1 MSVNGGRLGET
12 MITRRNVLKT
22 GIGAAGAAGAA
33 AALAAPAPAAAAELR
48 PNNLAER
55 VKRVRAGPLMNL
67 EQAYRGMEEEQLDGL
82 VLAEPINV
90 FHLTGHWGS
99 LAKMGYPAP
108 AYALL
113 SKDQRQAPGLVM
125 AQFIYYYTYAD
136 GYFDFPLQTWLF
148 SGWDRRL
155 QNDDSSGQPGGE
167 PPANPAYIFE
177 DKGEVDLREIEVH
190 RRSTLHAALSE
201 HKLSAD
207 ARWALINAVKGMGL
221 DRGRIGVDHVVV
233 NAIFETAGLDAVPV
247 YADRSLRR
255 IRAIKSPREIELMT
269 FSAQANAEAALVAA
283 RAARAGATYQ
293 ELRAAFFSEAA
304 KRGNLGV
311 FMQVDTIGAET
322 GDGEFHE
329 GQAFQIDCVSHGF
342 HYHGDYGRTVFLGE
356 PSRSMKQATDAI
368 ALGWD
373 AIMEA
378 LRPGLRYSEI
388 RPIGMEAIRK
398 AGHDLDV
405 AFTPHSVGL
414 MHTDDPGRAD
424 SPFYIKED
432 VVLAENMIISVDC
445 PVRNVGLGGSAHLED
460 LTLITADGG
469 VQINDIGDR
478 VIVV

>member
-1 MSVNGGRLGET
+1 
-12 MITRRNVLKT
+12 MITRRDMLKT
-22 GIGAAGAAGAA
+22 GIGAAGVAGAV
-33 AALAAPAPAAAAELR
+33 AALAGPTQAVAELT
-48 PNNLAER
+48 PNNLSER

-67 EQAYRGMEEEQLDGL
+67 EQAYRVMEEEQLDGL

-125 AQFIYYYTYAD
+125 AQFIYYYTYSD
-136 GYFDFPLQTWLF
+136 GHFDFPLQTWLF

-155 QNDDSSGQPGGE
+155 QADGKSGKPGAE

-177 DKGEVDLREIEVH
+177 DKGQVDLREIEVQ
-190 RRSTLHAALSE
+190 RRGTLNAALSE
-201 HKLSAD
+201 QRLSAD
-207 ARWALINAVKGMGL
+207 ARWALVNAVRGMGL
-221 DRGRIGVDHVVV
+221 DRGRIGVDHLVVS
-233 NAIFETAGLDAVPV
+233 AIFETAGLASTPV
-247 YADRSLRR
+247 FADRALRR
-255 IRAIKSPREIELMT
+255 IRAIKSPREIELMR
-269 FSAQANAEAALVAA
+269 FSAQANAEAALAAA

-293 ELRAAFFSEAA
+293 ELRAAFYSEAA

-322 GDGEFHE
+322 GDGEFRE

-356 PSRSMKQATDAI
+356 PARSMKYATDAI

-373 AIMEA
+373 AIREA
-378 LRPGLRYSEI
+378 LKPGLRYSEI
-388 RPIGMEAIRK
+388 RTVGMEALRK
-398 AGHDLDV
+398 GGYDLDV

-424 SPFYIKED
+424 SPFYIKDD

-478 VIVV
+478 VIIV

>member
-1 MSVNGGRLGET
+1 M
-12 MITRRNVLKT
+12 LKA
-22 GIGAAGAAGAA
+22 GIGAAGAVGAAGA
-33 AALAAPAPAAAAELR
+33 LTAPAPAAATELT
-48 PNNLAER
+48 PNNLSER

-67 EQAYRGMEEEQLDGL
+67 EQAYRVLEEEQLDGL

-113 SKDQRQAPGLVM
+113 SRDQRQAPGLVM
-125 AQFIYYYTYAD
+125 MQFIYYYTYAD
-136 GYFDFPLQTWLF
+136 GHFDFPLQTWLF

-155 QNDDSSGQPGGE
+155 QDDGQAAGGDSE

-177 DKGEVDLREIEVH
+177 DKGQMDLREIEVH
-190 RRSTLHAALSE
+190 RRSTLNAALSGR
-201 HKLSAD
+201 KLSAD
-207 ARWALINAVKGMGL
+207 ARWALVNAVKGMGL
-221 DRGRIGVDHVVV
+221 DRGRIGVDHLVV

-247 YADRSLRR
+247 HADRALRR

-269 FSAQANAEAALVAA
+269 FSAQANAEAALAAA

-293 ELRAAFFSEAA
+293 ELRAAFYSEAA

-311 FMQVDTIGAET
+311 FMQVDTIGAEM
-322 GDGEFHE
+322 GDGEFRE

-356 PSRSMKQATDAI
+356 PARSMKRATDAI

-378 LRPGLRYSEI
+378 LKPGLRYSEI
-388 RPIGMEAIRK
+388 RAIGMEALRK
-398 AGHDLDV
+398 GGYDLDV

-424 SPFYIKED
+424 SPFYVKED

>member
-1 MSVNGGRLGET
+1 MTASAP
-12 MITRRNVLKT
+12 
-22 GIGAAGAAGAA
+22 AASAVEGAA
-33 AALAAPAPAAAAELR
+33 ATELT
-48 PNNLAER
+48 PNNLSER

-67 EQAYRGMEEEQLDGL
+67 EQAYRVMEEEQLDGL

-113 SKDQRQAPGLVM
+113 SKDPRQAPGLVM
-125 AQFIYYYTYAD
+125 MQFIYYYTYSD

-148 SGWDRRL
+148 TGWDKRL
-155 QNDDSSGQPGGE
+155 EEAGAAAAGQGE
-167 PPANPAYIFE
+167 PPANPPYTFE
-177 DKGEVDLREIEVH
+177 DKGEVELRAIERH
-190 RRSTLHAALSE
+190 RLSTLDSALSQNT
-201 HKLSAD
+201 LSAD
-207 ARWALINAVKGMGL
+207 ARWALVNAAKGMGL

-247 YADRSLRR
+247 YADRALRR
-255 IRAIKSPREIELMT
+255 IRAVKSPREIELMT

-304 KRGNLGV
+304 RRGNLGV

-322 GDGEFHE
+322 GDGEFRD

-356 PSRSMKQATDAI
+356 PPRSMKRVTDAI

-373 AIMEA
+373 AIREA
-378 LRPGLRYSEI
+378 LKPGLRYSEI
-388 RPIGMEAIRK
+388 RAIGVEALKR
-398 AGHDLDV
+398 AGYDLDV

-424 SPFYIKED
+424 SPFYVKED

-469 VQINDIGDR
+469 IQINDIGDR
-478 VIVV
+478 VIIV

>member
-1 MSVNGGRLGET
+1 
-12 MITRRNVLKT
+12 MITRREMLAT
-22 GIGAAGAAGAA
+22 GLGAAGAVGAAGA
-33 AALAAPAPAAAAELR
+33 LTAPASAAGTELT

-55 VKRVRAGPLMNL
+55 VKCVRAGPLMNL
-67 EQAYRGMEEEQLDGL
+67 EQAYRVMEEEQLDGL

-113 SKDQRQAPGLVM
+113 SRDQRQAPGLVM
-125 AQFIYYYTYAD
+125 MQFIYYYTYSD
-136 GYFDFPLQTWLF
+136 GHFDFPLQTWLF

-155 QNDDSSGQPGGE
+155 QDDGDAAAADGE

-177 DKGEVDLREIEVH
+177 DKGQEELREIELH
-190 RRSTLHAALSE
+190 RRSTLDAALSE
-201 HKLSAD
+201 QKLSAD
-207 ARWALINAVKGMGL
+207 ARWALVNAVKGMGL
-221 DRGRIGVDHVVV
+221 DRGRIGVDHLVV

-247 YADRSLRR
+247 YADRALRR

-304 KRGNLGV
+304 RRGNLGV

-322 GDGEFHE
+322 GDGEFRE

-356 PSRSMKQATDAI
+356 PARSMKRATDAI

-388 RPIGMEAIRK
+388 RAIGMDALRK
-398 AGHDLDV
+398 GGYDLDV

-424 SPFYIKED
+424 SPFYVKED

>member
-1 MSVNGGRLGET
+1 MVPSNLN
-12 MITRRNVLKT
+12 MITRREVFKT
-22 GIGAAGAAGAA
+22 GMGAAGAA
-33 AALAAPAPAAAAELR
+33 AVLAVPMQGRANELQ

-67 EQAYRGMEEEQLDGL
+67 EQAYRVMEEEQLDGL

-113 SKDQRQAPGLVM
+113 SKDPRQAPGLVM

-136 GYFDFPLQTWLF
+136 GHFDFPLQTWLF

-155 QNDDSSGQPGGE
+155 QEDGKSGQSAGE

-177 DKGEVDLREIEVH
+177 DKGQADLREIEVH
-190 RRSTLHAALSE
+190 RRSTLNAALSE
-201 HKLSAD
+201 QKLSAD
-207 ARWALINAVKGMGL
+207 ARWALLNAVKGMGL
-221 DRGRIGVDHVVV
+221 DRGRVGVDHLVV

-247 YADRSLRR
+247 YADRALRR

-293 ELRAAFFSEAA
+293 ELRAAFYSEAA

-322 GDGEFHE
+322 GDGEFRE

-356 PSRSMKQATDAI
+356 PARSMKRVTDAI

-388 RPIGMEAIRK
+388 RPIGMEALRK
-398 AGHDLDV
+398 GGYDLDV

-424 SPFYIKED
+424 SPFYVKED

-469 VQINDIGDR
+469 VQINDTGDR

>member
-1 MSVNGGRLGET
+1 
-12 MITRRNVLKT
+12 MITRRDVLKT

-33 AALAAPAPAAAAELR
+33 VALAAPAPAEAAELT

-67 EQAYRGMEEEQLDGL
+67 EQAYRVMEEEQLDGL

-155 QNDDSSGQPGGE
+155 QEDDSDGQPGGE

-177 DKGEVDLREIEVH
+177 DKGQADLREIEVH
-190 RRSTLHAALSE
+190 RRSTLNAALSE
-201 HKLSAD
+201 QKLSAD
-207 ARWALINAVKGMGL
+207 ARWALVNAVKGMGL
-221 DRGRIGVDHVVV
+221 DRGRIGVDHLVV

-247 YADRSLRR
+247 YADRALRR

-269 FSAQANAEAALVAA
+269 FSAQANAEAALAAA

-293 ELRAAFFSEAA
+293 ELRAAFYSEAA

-322 GDGEFHE
+322 GDGEFRE

-356 PSRSMKQATDAI
+356 PTRSMKRATDAI

-424 SPFYIKED
+424 SPFYVKED

>member
-1 MSVNGGRLGET
+1 ML
-12 MITRRNVLKT
+12 TRREVLSA
-22 GIGAAGAAGAA
+22 GIGAAGAVGVTGAVGAGAMA
-33 AALAAPAPAAAAELR
+33 SGAELTQ
-48 PNNLAER
+48 NNLSER

-67 EQAYRGMEEEQLDGL
+67 EQAYRVLEEERLDGL
-82 VLAEPINV
+82 VLADPINV

-113 SKDQRQAPGLVM
+113 SKDPRQAPGLVM

-136 GYFDFPLQTWLF
+136 GRFDFPLRKWLF
-148 SGWDRRL
+148 SGWDKRL
-155 QNDDSSGQPGGE
+155 RDDGGSGQPRGE

-177 DKGEVDLREIEVH
+177 DKGQVDLRAIETH
-190 RRSTLHAALSE
+190 RRGALSAALSGR
-201 HKLSAD
+201 KLSPD
-207 ARWALINAVKGMGL
+207 ARWALVNAARGMGL
-221 DRGRIGVDHVVV
+221 DRGRIGVDHWAV
-233 NAIFETAGLDAVPV
+233 NAIFETAGLAAVPV
-247 YADRSLRR
+247 FADRALRR
-255 IRAIKSPREIELMT
+255 IRAIKSPREIELMR
-269 FSAQANAEAALVAA
+269 FSAQANAEAALAAA

-293 ELRAAFFSEAA
+293 ELRAAFYSEAA
-304 KRGNLGV
+304 KRGNIGV

-322 GDGEFHE
+322 GDGEFRE

-356 PSRSMKQATDAI
+356 PARSMKRAADAI

-373 AIMEA
+373 AVREA
-378 LRPGLRYSEI
+378 LKPGLRYSEI
-388 RPIGMEAIRK
+388 RAIGMEALRK
-398 AGHDLDV
+398 GGYALDV

-424 SPFYIKED
+424 SPFYVKED

>member
-1 MSVNGGRLGET
+1 

-67 EQAYRGMEEEQLDGL
+67 EQAYRVMEEEQLDGL

-207 ARWALINAVKGMGL
+207 ARWALVNAVRGMGL
-221 DRGRIGVDHVVV
+221 DRGRIGVDHLVV

-247 YADRSLRR
+247 YADRALRR

-322 GDGEFHE
+322 GDGEFRE

-424 SPFYIKED
+424 SPFYVKED

>member
-1 MSVNGGRLGET
+1 
-12 MITRRNVLKT
+12 MITRREMLKT
-22 GIGAAGAAGAA
+22 GIAAAGAAGAT
-33 AALAAPAPAAAAELR
+33 AALAPPANAGATELT
-48 PNNLAER
+48 PNNLSER
-55 VKRVRAGPLMNL
+55 VERVRAGPLMNL
-67 EQAYRGMEEEQLDGL
+67 EQAYRVMEEEQLDGL

-125 AQFIYYYTYAD
+125 MQFIYYYTYSD

-148 SGWDRRL
+148 TGWDRRL
-155 QNDDSSGQPGGE
+155 QDTSEAVAPDGE

-177 DKGEVDLREIEVH
+177 DKGQVELREIELH
-190 RRSTLHAALSE
+190 RRSTLDAALSE
-201 HKLSAD
+201 QKLSAD
-207 ARWALINAVKGMGL
+207 ARWALVNAVKGMGL
-221 DRGRIGVDHVVV
+221 DRGRIGVDHLVV
-233 NAIFETAGLDAVPV
+233 NAIFETAGLDAIPV
-247 YADRSLRR
+247 HADRALRR
-255 IRAIKSPREIELMT
+255 IRAIKSPREIELMA
-269 FSAQANAEAALVAA
+269 FSAQANAEAALAAA
-283 RAARAGATYQ
+283 RAARTGATYQ
-293 ELRAAFFSEAA
+293 ELRAAFYSEAA

-322 GDGEFHE
+322 GDGEFRD

-356 PSRSMKQATDAI
+356 PSRSMRYATDAI

-388 RPIGMEAIRK
+388 RAIGVEALK
-398 AGHDLDV
+398 KGGYDLDV

-424 SPFYIKED
+424 SPFFVKED

>member
-1 MSVNGGRLGET
+1 
-12 MITRRNVLKT
+12 MISRRDVLKT
-22 GIGAAGAAGAA
+22 GIGAAGAVGAV
-33 AALAAPAPAAAAELR
+33 AALAAPGPATATELT
-48 PNNLAER
+48 PNNLSER
-55 VKRVRAGPLMNL
+55 VERVRAGPLMNL
-67 EQAYRGMEEEQLDGL
+67 EQAYRVMEEEQLDGL

-125 AQFIYYYTYAD
+125 MQFIYYYTYSD
-136 GYFDFPLQTWLF
+136 GYFAFPLQTWLF
-148 SGWDRRL
+148 TGWDRRL
-155 QNDDSSGQPGGE
+155 QDTSEAVAPDGE

-177 DKGEVDLREIEVH
+177 DKGEVELREIELH
-190 RRSTLHAALSE
+190 RRSTLDAALSE
-201 HKLSAD
+201 QKLSAD
-207 ARWALINAVKGMGL
+207 ARWALVNAVKAMGL
-221 DRGRIGVDHVVV
+221 DRGRIGVDHLVV

-247 YADRSLRR
+247 HADRALRR
-255 IRAIKSPREIELMT
+255 IRAIKSPREIELMA
-269 FSAQANAEAALVAA
+269 FSAQANAEAALAA
-283 RAARAGATYQ
+283 AKAARAGATYQ
-293 ELRAAFFSEAA
+293 ELRAAFYSEAA

-322 GDGEFHE
+322 GDGEFRD

-356 PSRSMKQATDAI
+356 PSRSMKYATDAI

-388 RPIGMEAIRK
+388 RAIGVEALK
-398 AGHDLDV
+398 KGGYDLDV

-424 SPFYIKED
+424 SPFYVKED

-469 VQINDIGDR
+469 VQINDTGDR

>member
-1 MSVNGGRLGET
+1 MSVNRGRLGET

-33 AALAAPAPAAAAELR
+33 AALAAPAPAEAAELR
-48 PNNLAER
+48 PNDLAER

-67 EQAYRGMEEEQLDGL
+67 EQAYRVMEEEQLDGL

-136 GYFDFPLQTWLF
+136 GYFDCPLQTWLF

-155 QNDDSSGQPGGE
+155 QDNDRNGVPGGE

-190 RRSTLHAALSE
+190 RRSTLDAALSE

-207 ARWALINAVKGMGL
+207 ARWALVNAVRGMGL
-221 DRGRIGVDHVVV
+221 DRGRIGVDHLVV

-247 YADRSLRR
+247 YADRALRR

-322 GDGEFHE
+322 GDGEFRE

-424 SPFYIKED
+424 SPFYVKED

>member
-1 MSVNGGRLGET
+1 M
-12 MITRRNVLKT
+12 M
-22 GIGAAGAAGAA
+22 
-33 AALAAPAPAAAAELR
+33 
-48 PNNLAER
+48 
-55 VKRVRAGPLMNL
+55 
-67 EQAYRGMEEEQLDGL
+67 
-82 VLAEPINV
+82 
-90 FHLTGHWGS
+90 
-99 LAKMGYPAP
+99 
-108 AYALL
+108 
-113 SKDQRQAPGLVM
+113 
-125 AQFIYYYTYAD
+125 QFIYYYTYSD
-136 GYFDFPLQTWLF
+136 GHFDFPLQTWLF
-148 SGWDRRL
+148 TGWDRRL
-155 QNDDSSGQPGGE
+155 QKGGEAAPADGE
-167 PPANPAYIFE
+167 PPASPAYIFE
-177 DKGEVDLREIEVH
+177 DKGEADLREIEVH
-190 RRSTLHAALSE
+190 RRSTLNAALSQQ
-201 HKLSAD
+201 KLSAD
-207 ARWALINAVKGMGL
+207 ARWALVNAVRGMGL
-221 DRGRIGVDHVVV
+221 DRGRIGVDHRVV

-247 YADRSLRR
+247 YADRALRR

-269 FSAQANAEAALVAA
+269 FSAQANAEAALAAA

-322 GDGEFHE
+322 GDGEFRE

-356 PSRSMKQATDAI
+356 PSRSMKRVTDAI

-378 LRPGLRYSEI
+378 LKPGLRYSEI
-388 RPIGMEAIRK
+388 RAIGMEALRK
-398 AGHDLDV
+398 GGYDLDV

-424 SPFYIKED
+424 SPFYVKED

-469 VQINDIGDR
+469 VQINDISDR
-478 VIVV
+478 VIIV

>member
-1 MSVNGGRLGET
+1 M
-12 MITRRNVLKT
+12 
-22 GIGAAGAAGAA
+22 GAAGAA
-33 AALAAPAPAAAAELR
+33 ATLAVPMNGGAAELT
-48 PNNLAER
+48 PNNLSER

-67 EQAYRGMEEEQLDGL
+67 EQAYRVMEEEQLDGL

-125 AQFIYYYTYAD
+125 TQFIYYYTYAD
-136 GYFDFPLQTWLF
+136 GHFDFPLQTWLF

-155 QNDDSSGQPGGE
+155 QDGGKGAAGDGE
-167 PPANPAYIFE
+167 PLANPAYVFE
-177 DKGEVDLREIEVH
+177 DKGEADLREIEVH
-190 RRSTLHAALSE
+190 RRSTLDGALSE
-201 HKLSAD
+201 QKLSAD
-207 ARWALINAVKGMGL
+207 ARWALVNAVRGMGL
-221 DRGRIGVDHVVV
+221 DRGRIGVDHLVVS
-233 NAIFETAGLDAVPV
+233 AIFETAGLDAVPV
-247 YADRSLRR
+247 YADRALRR
-255 IRAIKSPREIELMT
+255 IRAIKSPREVELMR
-269 FSAQANAEAALVAA
+269 FSAQANAEAALTAT

-293 ELRAAFFSEAA
+293 ELRAAFYSEAA

-322 GDGEFHE
+322 GDGEFRE

-356 PSRSMKQATDAI
+356 PSRSMKRVTDAI

-378 LRPGLRYSEI
+378 LKPGLRYSEI
-388 RPIGMEAIRK
+388 RAIGMEALRK
-398 AGHDLDV
+398 GGYDLDV

-424 SPFYIKED
+424 SPFYVKED

-469 VQINDIGDR
+469 VQINAIGDR

>member
-1 MSVNGGRLGET
+1 
-12 MITRRNVLKT
+12 MITRREMLKT
-22 GIGAAGAAGAA
+22 GIGAAGAAGA
-33 AALAAPAPAAAAELR
+33 LAASAPAAATELT

-55 VKRVRAGPLMNL
+55 VERVRAGPLMNL
-67 EQAYRGMEEEQLDGL
+67 ERAYQVMEEEQLDGL
-82 VLAEPINV
+82 VLADPINV

-113 SKDQRQAPGLVM
+113 SRNQRQAPGLVM
-125 AQFIYYYTYAD
+125 AQFIYYYTYSD
-136 GYFDFPLQTWLF
+136 GYFNFPLQTYLF
-148 SGWDRRL
+148 TGWSRRL
-155 QNDDSSGQPGGE
+155 QDVEKKAANPNEE
-167 PPANPAYIFE
+167 PPANAAYIFE
-177 DKGEVDLREIEVH
+177 DKGQAELREIEVH
-190 RRSTLHAALSE
+190 RRGTLNAALSE
-201 HKLSAD
+201 QKLSAD
-207 ARWALINAVKGMGL
+207 ARWALVNAVKGMGL
-221 DRGRIGVDHVVV
+221 DRGRIGVDHLVV

-247 YADRSLRR
+247 HADRALRR

-269 FSAQANAEAALVAA
+269 FSAQANAQAALAAA

-322 GDGEFHE
+322 GDGEFCE

-356 PSRSMKQATDAI
+356 PSRSMKYVTDAI
-368 ALGWD
+368 SFGWD
-373 AIMEA
+373 AIRER

-388 RPIGMEAIRK
+388 RAIGVEALKK
-398 AGHDLDV
+398 AGYDLDV

-424 SPFYIKED
+424 SPFFVKED

-445 PVRNVGLGGSAHLED
+445 PVRNVGVGGSAHLED

>member
-1 MSVNGGRLGET
+1 M
-12 MITRRNVLKT
+12 LKT

-33 AALAAPAPAAAAELR
+33 ALAAPGPAAAAELA

-55 VKRVRAGPLMNL
+55 VKRLRAGPLMNL
-67 EQAYRGMEEEQLDGL
+67 EQAYRVMEEEQLDGL

-125 AQFIYYYTYAD
+125 MQFIYYYTYSD

-155 QNDDSSGQPGGE
+155 QDQEQGQASAPEGE
-167 PPANPAYIFE
+167 PPANPAYVFE
-177 DKGEVDLREIEVH
+177 DKGEAPLREIELH
-190 RRSTLHAALSE
+190 RRSTLDAALSRQ
-201 HKLSAD
+201 KLSAD
-207 ARWALINAVKGMGL
+207 ARWALVNAVKGMGL
-221 DRGRIGVDHVVV
+221 DRGRIGVDHLVV

-247 YADRSLRR
+247 YADRALRR
-255 IRAIKSPREIELMT
+255 IRAIKSPREIELMA
-269 FSAQANAEAALVAA
+269 FSAQANAQAALAAA

-293 ELRAAFFSEAA
+293 ELRAAFYSEAA

-322 GDGEFHE
+322 GDGEFRE

-356 PSRSMKQATDAI
+356 PSRSMKYATDAI

-378 LRPGLRYSEI
+378 LRPGLLYSEI
-388 RPIGMEAIRK
+388 RAIGMEALRK
-398 AGHDLDV
+398 GGYDLDV

-469 VQINDIGDR
+469 VQINDTGDR

>member
-1 MSVNGGRLGET
+1 
-12 MITRRNVLKT
+12 MISRRDVLKT

-33 AALAAPAPAAAAELR
+33 AALAAPGTAAAAELG

-67 EQAYRGMEEEQLDGL
+67 EQAYRVMEEEQLDGL

-125 AQFIYYYTYAD
+125 MQFIYYYTYSD

-155 QNDDSSGQPGGE
+155 QAPEQEKGQAPAPEGE
-167 PPANPAYIFE
+167 PPANPAYVFE
-177 DKGEVDLREIEVH
+177 DKGEAPLREIELH
-190 RRSTLHAALSE
+190 RRSTLDAALSRQ
-201 HKLSAD
+201 KLSAD
-207 ARWALINAVKGMGL
+207 ARWALVNAVKGMGL
-221 DRGRIGVDHVVV
+221 DRGRIGVDHLVV

-247 YADRSLRR
+247 YADRALRR
-255 IRAIKSPREIELMT
+255 IRAIKSPREIELMA
-269 FSAQANAEAALVAA
+269 FSAQANAQAALAAA

-293 ELRAAFFSEAA
+293 ELRAAFYSEAA

-322 GDGEFHE
+322 GDGEFRE

-356 PSRSMKQATDAI
+356 PSRSMKYATDAI

-388 RPIGMEAIRK
+388 RAIGMEALRK
-398 AGHDLDV
+398 GGYDLDV

-424 SPFYIKED
+424 SPFYVKED

-469 VQINDIGDR
+469 VQINDTGDR

>member
-1 MSVNGGRLGET
+1 
-12 MITRRNVLKT
+12 MITRRDVLKT
-22 GIGAAGAAGAA
+22 GIGAAGAAGAV
-33 AALAAPAPAAAAELR
+33 AALAAPAPAAAAAELT

-67 EQAYRGMEEEQLDGL
+67 EQAYRVMEEEQLDGL

-125 AQFIYYYTYAD
+125 MQFIYYYTYSD
-136 GYFDFPLQTWLF
+136 GHFDFPLQTWLF

-155 QNDDSSGQPGGE
+155 EDDGAGVAVEGE
-167 PPANPAYIFE
+167 PPANPPYIFE
-177 DKGEVDLREIEVH
+177 DKGEAELREIERH
-190 RRSTLHAALSE
+190 RRSTLDAALSQQ
-201 HKLSAD
+201 KLSAD
-207 ARWALINAVKGMGL
+207 ARWALVNAVRGMGL

-247 YADRSLRR
+247 YADRALRR

-293 ELRAAFFSEAA
+293 ELRATFYAEAA
-304 KRGNLGV
+304 RRGNLGV

-322 GDGEFHE
+322 GDGEFRE

-356 PSRSMKQATDAI
+356 PSRSMKDATDAI

-388 RPIGMEAIRK
+388 RPIGMEALRK
-398 AGHDLDV
+398 AGYDLDV

-424 SPFYIKED
+424 SPFYVKED

-469 VQINDIGDR
+469 VQINDTGDR

>member
-1 MSVNGGRLGET
+1 M
-12 MITRRNVLKT
+12 LKT
-22 GIGAAGAAGAA
+22 GIGAAGAVGVAGALASA
-33 AALAAPAPAAAAELR
+33 AASATELT
-48 PNNLAER
+48 PNNLSER
-55 VKRVRAGPLMNL
+55 VKRVQAGPLMNL
-67 EQAYRGMEEEQLDGL
+67 EQACRVMEEEQLDGL

-113 SKDQRQAPGLVM
+113 SKDRNQAPGLVM
-125 AQFIYYYTYAD
+125 MQFIYYYTYSD
-136 GYFDFPLQTWLF
+136 GHFDFPLQTWLF

-155 QNDDSSGQPGGE
+155 QDGGAAVAVEGE

-177 DKGEVDLREIEVH
+177 DKGEAPLRGIERH
-190 RRSTLHAALSE
+190 RRGTLKAALSQ

-207 ARWALINAVKGMGL
+207 ARWALVHAVKGMGL
-221 DRGRIGVDHVVV
+221 DRGRIGVDHLVI
-233 NAIFETAGLDAVPV
+233 NAIFETAGLDATPV
-247 YADRSLRR
+247 YADRALRR

-269 FSAQANAEAALVAA
+269 FSAQANAEAALAA
-283 RAARAGATYQ
+283 AHAARAGATYQ
-293 ELRAAFFSEAA
+293 ELRAAFYSEAA

-322 GDGEFHE
+322 GDGEFRE

-356 PSRSMKQATDAI
+356 PSRSMKRVTDAI

-373 AIMEA
+373 AIREA

-388 RPIGMEAIRK
+388 RPIGMAALKK
-398 AGHDLDV
+398 AGYDLDV

-424 SPFYIKED
+424 SPFYVKED
-432 VVLAENMIISVDC
+432 VMLAENMIISVDC

-469 VQINDIGDR
+469 VQINDISDR
-478 VIVV
+478 VIIV

>member
-1 MSVNGGRLGET
+1 
-12 MITRRNVLKT
+12 MITRREMLKT
-22 GIGAAGAAGAA
+22 GIGAAGAVGVAGA
-33 AALAAPAPAAAAELR
+33 LTAPAPASAAELT
-48 PNNLAER
+48 PNNLSER
-55 VKRVRAGPLMNL
+55 VKRIRSGPLMNL
-67 EQAYRGMEEEQLDGL
+67 EQAYRVMEEEQLDGL

-125 AQFIYYYTYAD
+125 MQFIYYYTYSD
-136 GYFDFPLQTWLF
+136 GHFDFPLQTWLF

-155 QNDDSSGQPGGE
+155 QDGGADAAVEGE
-167 PPANPAYIFE
+167 PPANPPYIFE
-177 DKGEVDLREIEVH
+177 DKGKAELREIERH
-190 RRSTLHAALSE
+190 RRSTLDAALSQ

-207 ARWALINAVKGMGL
+207 ARWALVNAVKGMGL
-221 DRGRIGVDHVVV
+221 DRGRIGVDHLVV
-233 NAIFETAGLDAVPV
+233 NAIFETAGLDAVPL
-247 YADRSLRR
+247 YADRALRR
-255 IRAIKSPREIELMT
+255 IRAIKSPREIELMR
-269 FSAQANAEAALVAA
+269 FSAQANAEAALAA
-283 RAARAGATYQ
+283 VRAARAGATYQ

-322 GDGEFHE
+322 GDGEFRD

-356 PSRSMKQATDAI
+356 PARSMKDATDAI

-388 RPIGMEAIRK
+388 RPIGMAALKK
-398 AGHDLDV
+398 AGYDLDV

-424 SPFYIKED
+424 SPFYVKED

-469 VQINDIGDR
+469 VQINDTGDR
-478 VIVV
+478 VIIV

>member
-1 MSVNGGRLGET
+1 MGET

-33 AALAAPAPAAAAELR
+33 AALAAPAPAAAAELT

-67 EQAYRGMEEEQLDGL
+67 EQAYRVMEEEQLDGL

-113 SKDQRQAPGLVM
+113 SKDQGQPPGLVM

-155 QNDDSSGQPGGE
+155 QNDDSSGQSGGE

-190 RRSTLHAALSE
+190 RRSTLDAALSE
-201 HKLSAD
+201 QKLSAD
-207 ARWALINAVKGMGL
+207 ARWALVNAVRGMGL
-221 DRGRIGVDHVVV
+221 DRGRIGVDHLVV

-247 YADRSLRR
+247 YADRALRR

-293 ELRAAFFSEAA
+293 ELRAAFYSEAA

-322 GDGEFHE
+322 GDGEFRD

-342 HYHGDYGRTVFLGE
+342 HYHGDYGRTVFIGE
-356 PSRSMKQATDAI
+356 PTRSMKRATDAI

-424 SPFYIKED
+424 SPFYVKED

-460 LTLITADGG
+460 LTLITAEGG

>member
-1 MSVNGGRLGET
+1 MSVNRGRLGET

-67 EQAYRGMEEEQLDGL
+67 EQAYRVMEEEQLDGL

-207 ARWALINAVKGMGL
+207 ARWALVNAVRGMGL
-221 DRGRIGVDHVVV
+221 DRGRIGVDHLVV

-247 YADRSLRR
+247 YADRALRR

-322 GDGEFHE
+322 GDGEFRE

-424 SPFYIKED
+424 SPFYVKED

>member
-1 MSVNGGRLGET
+1 
-12 MITRRNVLKT
+12 MITRREVLKT

-33 AALAAPAPAAAAELR
+33 AALAASAPANATELT

-55 VKRVRAGPLMNL
+55 VELVRAGPLMNL
-67 EQAYRGMEEEQLDGL
+67 EQAYRVMEEEKLDGL
-82 VLAEPINV
+82 VLADPINV

-125 AQFIYYYTYAD
+125 AQFIYYYTYSD
-136 GYFDFPLQTWLF
+136 GYFDFPLQTYLF
-148 SGWDRRL
+148 TGWDRRHK
-155 QNDDSSGQPGGE
+155 QDGKGEHQDSGRENEDGQPA
-167 PPANPAYIFE
+167 ANPAYIFE
-177 DKGEVDLREIEVH
+177 DKGQVALRDIEVH
-190 RRSTLHAALSE
+190 RRSTLNAGLSE
-201 HKLSAD
+201 QKLSAD
-207 ARWALINAVKGMGL
+207 AGWALVKAVRGMGM
-221 DRGRIGVDHVVV
+221 DRGRIGVDHLVI
-233 NAIFETAGLDAVPV
+233 NAIFERAGLDATPVPC
-247 YADRSLRR
+247 DRVMRR
-255 IRAIKSPREIELMT
+255 IRAIKSPREIELMR
-269 FSAQANAEAALVAA
+269 FSAQANAEAALAAA

-293 ELRAAFFSEAA
+293 ELRAAFYAEAA

-322 GDGEFHE
+322 GDGEFRD

-356 PSRSMKQATDAI
+356 PTRSMKHATDGI
-368 ALGWD
+368 AFGWS
-373 AIMEA
+373 AIMEQ
-378 LRPGLRYSEI
+378 LKPGLRYSEI
-388 RPIGMEAIRK
+388 RAMGVEALK
-398 AGHDLDV
+398 KGGYDLDV

-424 SPFYIKED
+424 SPFFIKED

-445 PVRNVGLGGSAHLED
+445 PVRNVVLGGSAHLED

>member
-1 MSVNGGRLGET
+1 
-12 MITRRNVLKT
+12 MITRREMLKT
-22 GIGAAGAAGAA
+22 GIAAAGAAGAT
-33 AALAAPAPAAAAELR
+33 AALAPPANAGATELT
-48 PNNLAER
+48 PNNLSER
-55 VKRVRAGPLMNL
+55 VERVRAGPLMNL
-67 EQAYRGMEEEQLDGL
+67 EQAYRVMEEEQLDGL

-125 AQFIYYYTYAD
+125 MQFIYYYTYSD

-148 SGWDRRL
+148 TGWDRRL
-155 QNDDSSGQPGGE
+155 QDTSEAVAPDGE

-177 DKGEVDLREIEVH
+177 DKGEVTLREIELH
-190 RRSTLHAALSE
+190 RRSTLDAALSE
-201 HKLSAD
+201 QKLSAD
-207 ARWALINAVKGMGL
+207 ARWALVNAVKGMGL
-221 DRGRIGVDHVVV
+221 DRGRIGVDHLVV
-233 NAIFETAGLDAVPV
+233 NAIFETAGLDAIPV
-247 YADRSLRR
+247 HADRALRR
-255 IRAIKSPREIELMT
+255 IRAIKSPREIELMA
-269 FSAQANAEAALVAA
+269 FSAQANAEAALAAA

-293 ELRAAFFSEAA
+293 ELRAAFYSEAA

-322 GDGEFHE
+322 GDGEFRD

-356 PSRSMKQATDAI
+356 PSRSMRYATDAI

-388 RPIGMEAIRK
+388 RAIGVEALK
-398 AGHDLDV
+398 KGGYDLDV

-424 SPFYIKED
+424 SPFFVKED

>member
-1 MSVNGGRLGET
+1 
-12 MITRRNVLKT
+12 MITRRDVLKT
-22 GIGAAGAAGAA
+22 GFAAAGVAGATA
-33 AALAAPAPAAAAELR
+33 AQAAPANAGATELV
-48 PNNLAER
+48 PNNLSER
-55 VKRVRAGPLMNL
+55 VERVRAGPLMNL
-67 EQAYRGMEEEQLDGL
+67 EQAYRVMEEEQLDGL
-82 VLAEPINV
+82 VLAEPVNV

-113 SKDQRQAPGLVM
+113 SRDQRQAPGLVM
-125 AQFIYYYTYAD
+125 AQFIYYYTYSD
-136 GYFDFPLQTWLF
+136 GYFNFPLQTWLF
-148 SGWDRRL
+148 TGWDRRHKQDGKL
-155 QNDDSSGQPGGE
+155 EDVGGE
-167 PPANPAYIFE
+167 PQANPAYIFE
-177 DKGEVDLREIEVH
+177 DKGEVELRDIELH

-201 HKLSAD
+201 QKLSAD
-207 ARWALINAVKGMGL
+207 AQWALVNAVKGMGL
-221 DRGRIGVDHVVV
+221 DRGRIGVDHLVV

-247 YADRSLRR
+247 PADRALRR

-269 FSAQANAEAALVAA
+269 FSAQANAQAALAAA

-293 ELRAAFFSEAA
+293 ELRAAFYSEAA
-304 KRGNLGV
+304 RRGNLGV

-322 GDGEFHE
+322 GDGEFRE

-356 PSRSMKQATDAI
+356 PSRSMKRVTDAI
-368 ALGWD
+368 AHGWD
-373 AIMEA
+373 AIREA

-388 RPIGMEAIRK
+388 RAIGVEALKK
-398 AGHDLDV
+398 AGYDLDV

-424 SPFYIKED
+424 KPFYVKED

-445 PVRNVGLGGSAHLED
+445 PVRNVGVGGSAHLED

>member
-1 MSVNGGRLGET
+1 
-12 MITRRNVLKT
+12 MITRREMMKT
-22 GIGAAGAAGAA
+22 AIGSFGAAGAIAASTPAGAT
-33 AALAAPAPAAAAELR
+33 ELV
-48 PNNLAER
+48 PNNLSER
-55 VKRVRAGPLMNL
+55 VERVRAGPLMNL
-67 EQAYRGMEEEQLDGL
+67 EQAYRVMEEEKLDGL
-82 VLAEPINV
+82 VLAEPVNV

-113 SKDQRQAPGLVM
+113 SRDQRQAPGLVM
-125 AQFIYYYTYAD
+125 AQFIYYYTFSD
-136 GYFDFPLQTWLF
+136 GYFNFPLQTWLF
-148 SGWDRRL
+148 TGWDRRHIQDGKL
-155 QNDDSSGQPGGE
+155 EDEGGE
-167 PPANPAYIFE
+167 PPASPAYIFE
-177 DKGEVDLREIEVH
+177 DKGEVELRDIELH

-201 HKLSAD
+201 QKLSAD
-207 ARWALINAVKGMGL
+207 AQWALVNAVKGMGL
-221 DRGRIGVDHVVV
+221 DRGRIGVDHLVV
-233 NAIFETAGLDAVPV
+233 NAIFEIAGLDAVPV
-247 YADRSLRR
+247 PADRTLRR

-269 FSAQANAEAALVAA
+269 FSAQANAQAALAAA

-293 ELRAAFFSEAA
+293 ELRAAFYSEAA
-304 KRGNLGV
+304 RRGNLGV

-322 GDGEFHE
+322 GDGEFRE

-356 PSRSMKQATDAI
+356 PSLSMKRVTDAI
-368 ALGWD
+368 AHGWD
-373 AIMEA
+373 AIREA

-388 RPIGMEAIRK
+388 RAIGVEALKK
-398 AGHDLDV
+398 AGYDLDV

-424 SPFYIKED
+424 KPFYVKED

-445 PVRNVGLGGSAHLED
+445 PVRNVGVGGSAHLED

>member
-1 MSVNGGRLGET
+1 
-12 MITRRNVLKT
+12 MISRRDVLKT
-22 GIGAAGAAGAA
+22 GIGAAGAVGAV
-33 AALAAPAPAAAAELR
+33 AALAAPGPATATELT
-48 PNNLAER
+48 PNNLSEH
-55 VKRVRAGPLMNL
+55 VERVRAGPLMNL
-67 EQAYRGMEEEQLDGL
+67 EQAYRVMEEEQLDGL

-125 AQFIYYYTYAD
+125 MQFIYYYTYSD
-136 GYFDFPLQTWLF
+136 GYFAFPLQTWLF
-148 SGWDRRL
+148 TGWDRRL
-155 QNDDSSGQPGGE
+155 QDTSEAVAPDGE

-177 DKGEVDLREIEVH
+177 DKGEVELREIELH
-190 RRSTLHAALSE
+190 RRSTLDAALSE
-201 HKLSAD
+201 QKLSAD
-207 ARWALINAVKGMGL
+207 ARWALVNAVKGMGL
-221 DRGRIGVDHVVV
+221 DRGRIGVDHLVV

-247 YADRSLRR
+247 HADRALRR
-255 IRAIKSPREIELMT
+255 IRAIKSPREIELMA
-269 FSAQANAEAALVAA
+269 FSAQANAEAALAAAKAA
-283 RAARAGATYQ
+283 RGGATYQ
-293 ELRAAFFSEAA
+293 ELRAAFYSEAA

-322 GDGEFHE
+322 GDGEFRD

-356 PSRSMKQATDAI
+356 PSRSMKYATDAI

-378 LRPGLRYSEI
+378 LRSGLRYSEI
-388 RPIGMEAIRK
+388 RAIGVEALK
-398 AGHDLDV
+398 KGGYDLDV

-424 SPFYIKED
+424 SPFYVKED

-469 VQINDIGDR
+469 VQINDTGDR

>member
-1 MSVNGGRLGET
+1 
-12 MITRRNVLKT
+12 MISRRDVLKT
-22 GIGAAGAAGAA
+22 GIGAAGAVGAV
-33 AALAAPAPAAAAELR
+33 AALAAPGPATATELT
-48 PNNLAER
+48 PNNLSER
-55 VKRVRAGPLMNL
+55 VGRVRAGPLMNL
-67 EQAYRGMEEEQLDGL
+67 ERAYRVMEEEQLDGL

-113 SKDQRQAPGLVM
+113 SRDQRQAPGLVM
-125 AQFIYYYTYAD
+125 AQFIYYYTYSD
-136 GYFDFPLQTWLF
+136 GYFNFPLQTWLF
-148 SGWDRRL
+148 SGWDRRHKEDGKGR
-155 QNDDSSGQPGGE
+155 QADGRRANDGGE
-167 PPANPAYIFE
+167 PRANPAYIFE
-177 DKGEVDLREIEVH
+177 DKGQVELREIELH
-190 RRSTLHAALSE
+190 RRNTLNAALSAQ
-201 HKLSAD
+201 KLSAD
-207 ARWALINAVKGMGL
+207 ARWALVNAVKGMGL
-221 DRGRIGVDHVVV
+221 DRGRIGVDHLVV
-233 NAIFETAGLDAVPV
+233 NAIFETAGLDAIPV
-247 YADRSLRR
+247 HADRALRR
-255 IRAIKSPREIELMT
+255 IRAIKSPREIELMG
-269 FSAQANAEAALVAA
+269 FSAQANAEAALAA
-283 RAARAGATYQ
+283 ASAARAGATYQ

-322 GDGEFHE
+322 GDGEFRE

-356 PSRSMKQATDAI
+356 PSRSMKYATDAI

-388 RPIGMEAIRK
+388 RAIGVEALK
-398 AGHDLDV
+398 KGGYDLDV

-424 SPFYIKED
+424 SPFYVKED

-469 VQINDIGDR
+469 VQINDTGDR

>member
-1 MSVNGGRLGET
+1 
-12 MITRRNVLKT
+12 MITRREMLKT
-22 GIGAAGAAGAA
+22 GIGAAGAVGAAGA
-33 AALAAPAPAAAAELR
+33 LTAPAPAEATELT
-48 PNNLAER
+48 PNNLSER

-67 EQAYRGMEEEQLDGL
+67 EQAYRVMEEERLDGL

-113 SKDQRQAPGLVM
+113 SRDQSQTPGLVM
-125 AQFIYYYTYAD
+125 SQFIYYYTYSD
-136 GYFDFPLQTWLF
+136 GHFDFPLQTYLF
-148 SGWDRRL
+148 TGWSRRL
-155 QNDDSSGQPGGE
+155 QDNQEMAATPGDE
-167 PPANPAYIFE
+167 PPANAPYIFE
-177 DKGEVDLREIEVH
+177 DKGQVELRDIELH
-190 RRSTLHAALSE
+190 RRGTLNAALSE
-201 HKLSAD
+201 QKLSAD
-207 ARWALINAVKGMGL
+207 ARWALVNAVKGMGL
-221 DRGRIGVDHVVV
+221 DRGRIGVDHLVI
-233 NAIFETAGLDAVPV
+233 NAIFETAGLDANPV
-247 YADRSLRR
+247 YADRALRR

-269 FSAQANAEAALVAA
+269 FSAQANAEAALAAA

-304 KRGNLGV
+304 RRGNLGV

-322 GDGEFHE
+322 GDGEFRE

-356 PSRSMKQATDAI
+356 PAPSMKYATDAI

-388 RPIGMEAIRK
+388 RPIGMEALRK
-398 AGHDLDV
+398 AGYDLDV

-424 SPFYIKED
+424 SPFYVKED

-445 PVRNVGLGGSAHLED
+445 PVRNVGMGGSAHLED

-469 VQINDIGDR
+469 VQINDTGDR
-478 VIVV
+478 VIIV

>member
-1 MSVNGGRLGET
+1 
-12 MITRRNVLKT
+12 
-22 GIGAAGAAGAA
+22 
-33 AALAAPAPAAAAELR
+33 
-48 PNNLAER
+48 
-55 VKRVRAGPLMNL
+55 MNL
-67 EQAYRGMEEEQLDGL
+67 EQAYRVMEEEQLDGL

-113 SKDQRQAPGLVM
+113 SSDQRQAPGLVM
-125 AQFIYYYTYAD
+125 MQFIYYYTYSD

-148 SGWDRRL
+148 TGWDRRL
-155 QNDDSSGQPGGE
+155 EEAGAAADVEGE
-167 PPANPAYIFE
+167 PPANPPYTFE
-177 DKGEVDLREIEVH
+177 DKGEVELRAIERH
-190 RRSTLHAALSE
+190 RLSTLESALSQNR
-201 HKLSAD
+201 LSAD
-207 ARWALINAVKGMGL
+207 ARWALVNAAKGMGL
-221 DRGRIGVDHVVV
+221 ARGRIGVDHMVV

-247 YADRSLRR
+247 YADRALRR

-304 KRGNLGV
+304 RRGNLGV

-322 GDGEFHE
+322 GDGEFRD

-356 PSRSMKQATDAI
+356 PSRSMKYATEAI

-388 RPIGMEAIRK
+388 RPIGMAALKK
-398 AGHDLDV
+398 AGYDLDV

-424 SPFYIKED
+424 SPFYVKED

-469 VQINDIGDR
+469 VQINDTDNR
-478 VIVV
+478 VIIV

>member
-1 MSVNGGRLGET
+1 M
-12 MITRRNVLKT
+12 LKT
-22 GIGAAGAAGAA
+22 GIGAAGAAGAV
-33 AALAAPAPAAAAELR
+33 AALAAPGPAAAAELT
-48 PNNLAER
+48 PNNLSER
-55 VKRVRAGPLMNL
+55 VERVRAGPLMNL
-67 EQAYRGMEEEQLDGL
+67 EQAYRVMEEEQLDGL

-125 AQFIYYYTYAD
+125 MQFIYYYTYSD
-136 GYFDFPLQTWLF
+136 GHFDFPLQTWLF
-148 SGWDRRL
+148 TGWDRRL
-155 QNDDSSGQPGGE
+155 QDASEAVAPDGE
-167 PPANPAYIFE
+167 PPANPPYIFE
-177 DKGEVDLREIEVH
+177 DKGQVELREIELH
-190 RRSTLHAALSE
+190 RRSTLNAALSE
-201 HKLSAD
+201 QKLSAD
-207 ARWALINAVKGMGL
+207 ARWALVNAVKGMGL
-221 DRGRIGVDHVVV
+221 DRGRIGVDHLVV
-233 NAIFETAGLDAVPV
+233 NAIFETAGLDAIPV
-247 YADRSLRR
+247 YADRALRR
-255 IRAIKSPREIELMT
+255 IRAIKSPREIELMA
-269 FSAQANAEAALVAA
+269 FSAQANAEAALAA
-283 RAARAGATYQ
+283 AKAARAGATYQ
-293 ELRAAFFSEAA
+293 ELRAAFYSEAA

-322 GDGEFHE
+322 GDGEFRE

-356 PSRSMKQATDAI
+356 PSRSMKYATDAI

-388 RPIGMEAIRK
+388 RAIGVEALKK
-398 AGHDLDV
+398 AGFDLDV

-424 SPFYIKED
+424 SPFYVKED

-469 VQINDIGDR
+469 VQINDTGDR
-478 VIVV
+478 VIIV

>member
-1 MSVNGGRLGET
+1 
-12 MITRRNVLKT
+12 MITRRDMLKT
-22 GIGAAGAAGAA
+22 GMGAAGAVGAVG
-33 AALAAPAPAAAAELR
+33 ALATGSAASAAELT
-48 PNNLAER
+48 PNDLAER

-67 EQAYRGMEEEQLDGL
+67 EQAYRVMEEEQLDGL

-113 SKDQRQAPGLVM
+113 SRDQGQAPGLVM
-125 AQFIYYYTYAD
+125 AQFIYYYTYSD
-136 GYFDFPLQTWLF
+136 GHFNFPLQTWLF
-148 SGWDRRL
+148 TGWSRRL
-155 QNDDSSGQPGGE
+155 QDEERKAATPGGE
-167 PPANPAYIFE
+167 PPANAPYIFE
-177 DKGEVDLREIEVH
+177 DKGQVELRDIELH
-190 RRSTLHAALSE
+190 RRSTLNAALSE
-201 HKLSAD
+201 QKLSAD
-207 ARWALINAVKGMGL
+207 ARWALVNAVRSMGL
-221 DRGRIGVDHVVV
+221 DRGRIGVDHWVV

-247 YADRSLRR
+247 HADRALRR
-255 IRAIKSPREIELMT
+255 IRAIKSPREIELMR
-269 FSAQANAEAALVAA
+269 FSAQANAEAALAA
-283 RAARAGATYQ
+283 AQAARAGATYQ
-293 ELRAAFFSEAA
+293 ELRAAFYSEAA

-322 GDGEFHE
+322 GDGEFKE

-356 PSRSMKQATDAI
+356 PARSMKYATDAI

-373 AIMEA
+373 AIREA

-388 RPIGMEAIRK
+388 RSIGMEALRK
-398 AGHDLDV
+398 GGYELDV

-424 SPFYIKED
+424 SPFYVKED

-478 VIVV
+478 VIIV

>member
-1 MSVNGGRLGET
+1 
-12 MITRRNVLKT
+12 MITRRDVLKT
-22 GIGAAGAAGAA
+22 GIGAAGTAGAA
-33 AALAAPAPAAAAELR
+33 AALAVPASAGATELT

-67 EQAYRGMEEEQLDGL
+67 EQAYRVMEEEQLDGL

-155 QNDDSSGQPGGE
+155 QDDGRIVEPGEE

-177 DKGEVDLREIEVH
+177 DKGQVDLREIEVH
-190 RRSTLHAALSE
+190 RRGTLNAALSGQ
-201 HKLSAD
+201 KLSAD
-207 ARWALINAVKGMGL
+207 ARWALVNAVKGMGL
-221 DRGRIGVDHVVV
+221 DRGRIGVDHGVV

-247 YADRSLRR
+247 YADRALRR

-269 FSAQANAEAALVAA
+269 FSAQANAEAALAAA

-293 ELRAAFFSEAA
+293 ELRAAFYSEAA

-322 GDGEFHE
+322 GDGEFRE

-356 PSRSMKQATDAI
+356 PERPMKRVTDAI

-373 AIMEA
+373 AIREA

-388 RPIGMEAIRK
+388 RTVGMEALRK
-398 AGHDLDV
+398 GGYDLDV

-478 VIVV
+478 IIVV

>member
-1 MSVNGGRLGET
+1 
-12 MITRRNVLKT
+12 MITRRDVLKT

-33 AALAAPAPAAAAELR
+33 AALAAPAPTGAAELT

-67 EQAYRGMEEEQLDGL
+67 EQAYRVMEEEQLDGL

-155 QNDDSSGQPGGE
+155 QDDGNAAARDGE

-190 RRSTLHAALSE
+190 RRGTLHAALSE
-201 HKLSAD
+201 QKLSAD
-207 ARWALINAVKGMGL
+207 ARWALVNAVKGMGL
-221 DRGRIGVDHVVV
+221 DRGRIGVDHLVV

-247 YADRSLRR
+247 YADRALRR

-269 FSAQANAEAALVAA
+269 FSAQANAEAALAAA

-304 KRGNLGV
+304 RRGNLGV

-322 GDGEFHE
+322 GDGEFRE

-342 HYHGDYGRTVFLGE
+342 PLPWR
-356 PSRSMKQATDAI
+356 
-368 ALGWD
+368 
-373 AIMEA
+373 
-378 LRPGLRYSEI
+378 LRPNGLSWRTCALD
-388 RPIGMEAIRK
+388 EARHRRHR
-398 AGHDLDV
+398 ARL
-405 AFTPHSVGL
+405 
-414 MHTDDPGRAD
+414 GRD
-424 SPFYIKED
+424 H
-432 VVLAENMIISVDC
+432 
-445 PVRNVGLGGSAHLED
+445 GSA
-460 LTLITADGG
+460 TAGPALFGDPPHRDGSDQEGRLRPRCG
-469 VQINDIGDR
+469 VHPAQRGPDAHRRSRGAPTAR
-478 VIVV
+478 STSRRTWCWPKT